1 MIERNNKITPN
12 KTNDNSKWEYFLI
25 NICFSELYL
34 LKSIISTQNDVVREV
49 RAESAEEYA
58 AAIIPIINQM
68 PTYSGSPEFKAILG
82 NNISASDGIAKPI
95 SEE

>member
-1 MIERNNKITPN
+1 MGILSNKNLLFRI
-12 KTNDNSKWEYFLI
+12 I
-25 NICFSELYL
+25 L
-34 LKSIISTQNDVVREV
+34 LKSMISTQNDVVREV
-49 RAESAEEYA
+49 KAESAEEYA
-58 AAIIPIINQM
+58 AAIIPIINKM